1 MMVAP
6 SAIIC
11 DPREVEAGGLE
22 QGEDRR
28 RADHRHPRADLDLA
42 PLGADAV
49 GVLVHSGVSSSARR
63 TCPRSRRGSCGRR
76 PPGDDRTAPGCIATT
91 RAMPLRVADWL
102 P

>member
-49 GVLVHSGVSSSARR
+49 
-63 TCPRSRRGSCGRR
+63 
-76 PPGDDRTAPGCIATT
+76 
-91 RAMPLRVADWL
+91 
-102 P
+102 